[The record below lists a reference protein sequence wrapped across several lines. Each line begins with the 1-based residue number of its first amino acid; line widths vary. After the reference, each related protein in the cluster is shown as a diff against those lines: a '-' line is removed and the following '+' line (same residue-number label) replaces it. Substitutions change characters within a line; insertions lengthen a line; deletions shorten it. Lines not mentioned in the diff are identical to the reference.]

1 MEIKLKKRPQKPI
14 IIEGFPGLGLVGSI
28 AAEFLID
35 HLNAEQIGCISTE
48 KLPPVVAIHNGQ
60 ILEQFGI
67 FYDLKNNIIIIR
79 PLAFAAGIEWELADS
94 ITHLTEMLK
103 ASELISL
110 EGVGAG
116 DGDIQPKAFFF
127 TADKTKAKKLQSIGL
142 TEIKEGIVFGVSASL
157 LSRQPE
163 STFIFT
169 ETHSELPDSRSAA
182 KMIEVLD
189 KYLGLKIDYR
199 PLLEKAEEFEK
210 KLKNIFSM
218 VSQKTGEK
226 AKETSYLG

>member
-14 IIEGFPGLGLVGSI
+14 IIEGFPSLGLVGSI

-35 HLNAEQIGCISTE
+35 HLNAEQIGCIWAE
-48 KLPPVVAIHNGQ
+48 KLPPMVAIHKGQ
-60 ILEQFGI
+60 VLEQFGI
-67 FYDLKNNIIIIR
+67 FYDSKNNIIIIR
-79 PLAFAAGIEWELADS
+79 PLALVGGIEWELADS
-94 ITHLTEMLK
+94 IIRLEDMLK
-103 ASELISL
+103 ARELISL

-116 DGDIQPKAFFF
+116 DGGIQLNAFFF
-127 TADKTKAKKLQSIGL
+127 TADKSKAKKLQSIGL
-142 TEIKEGIVFGVSASL
+142 TEIREGMVFGVSASL

-218 VSQKTGEK
+218 VSQKAGEK